1 MSEERDHEQAGAA
14 LEQSEPTES
23 QVQAAIERANATAV
37 QPQADAPSAGMASR
51 PPLVQPFELPSA
63 GETQSATEVF
73 AAHPPRPR
81 PFEGSE
87 NGATSAVI
95 AESEVAAEPSPLTTT
110 AGSDGPA
117 DAAAAEGTTFPP
129 TEAHPAAEK
138 PALPPQD
145 GEIRISPDHPMA
157 ALYMQSPMP
166 PEMKGNRG
174 AGVLISL
181 LATVVFALVYAGAL
195 ALWAAPNFPP
205 STFVSEGLLPWI
217 ASWGFAAAVASFFL
231 GMVLLV
237 LIAGR
242 AGWWVYVLGGFLVA
256 VLVWGVTL
264 LGTAF
269 HGHLQ
274 GESVSW
280 HPYLLVTEYGLFLP
294 VIAAGLVAREATV
307 WFGAWIGARGRKVK
321 RKNAEALAEYDRA
334 MADLQVSQP

>member
-1 MSEERDHEQAGAA
+1 MSEEREQEQAGAA
-14 LEQSEPTES
+14 LEHSEPTDT
-23 QVQAAIERANATAV
+23 QVQAAVERANATVA
-37 QPQADAPSAGMASR
+37 QPNEMTVAEEGRAPIA
-51 PPLVQPFELPSA
+51 QPYDPPSA
-63 GETQSATEVF
+63 GETQTATEVF
-73 AAHPPRPR
+73 AAHTPQPI
-81 PFEGSE
+81 EAL
-87 NGATSAVI
+87 GAP
-95 AESEVAAEPSPLTTT
+95 AAPLATTPAQPSV
-110 AGSDGPA
+110 GGV
-117 DAAAAEGTTFPP
+117 DAAPP
-129 TEAHPAAEK
+129 MTVAPAVPESQV
-138 PALPPQD
+138 LPPQD

-181 LATVVFALVYAGAL
+181 LATVVFALVYVGVL
-195 ALWAAPNFPP
+195 ALWVAPNFPP
-205 STFVSEGLLPWI
+205 STFVNEGLLPWV
-217 ASWGFAAAVASFFL
+217 ASWGFAAAIVAFFV

-256 VLVWGVTL
+256 VIVWAVTL

-269 HGHLQ
+269 GAHLL
-274 GESVSW
+274 GDSVSF
-280 HPYLLVTEYGLFLP
+280 HPYLLLTEFGLFLP

-321 RKNAEALAEYDRA
+321 RLNAEALAEYDRA